1 MHDYY
6 FLPFEFLFR
15 SLNLDLGFVHAVAH
29 LDPALVELLGQ
40 AVLEGLQLVKAIG
53 HLKGTRRKKLMA
65 NYVPRKYSYTTV
77 IQILGFSKNVR
88 SFLNYLLLK
97 YYCHK

>member
-65 NYVPRKYSYTTV
+65 NYVPRKYSYTNTNFRFFQKCSFV
-77 IQILGFSKNVR
+77 FKLSSIEIL
-88 SFLNYLLLK
+88 LP
-97 YYCHK
+97 